1 MLMVRL
7 LPDRF
12 FAKQLLDLRE
22 EIVLLIV
29 VMRLDKLKPGL
40 GIANE
45 VSLVNILNVG
55 SLKVN

>member
-22 EIVLLIV
+22 EIVLFIV